1 MARGKFLSVE
11 TRQLEKELKSIKRKY
26 KKVLQKPFK
35 KVAEDL
41 WKDVKRRGT
50 SVPFKSGTGK
60 QLSENI
66 RMKPLTY
73 KVGYQVY
80 LMAYVA
86 GWQNTGTQQRTA
98 GAGRNR
104 ARRKELKAALS
115 LRKLVAA
122 FNIKKAMAATAK
134 NRGKVKGRHYL
145 QEAFE
150 ARKDVIVATIAKTKI
165 DFEALK
171 Q

>member
-80 LMAYVA
+80 LMAFVA
-86 GWQNTGTQQRTA
+86 GWQNTGTRRREA
-98 GAGRNR
+98 GAGRMSKKCVATR
-104 ARRKELKAALS
+104 AKRWLKKVTGGL
-115 LRKLVAA
+115 
-122 FNIKKAMAATAK
+122 K
-134 NRGKVKGRHYL
+134 NRGSIKGRHYL